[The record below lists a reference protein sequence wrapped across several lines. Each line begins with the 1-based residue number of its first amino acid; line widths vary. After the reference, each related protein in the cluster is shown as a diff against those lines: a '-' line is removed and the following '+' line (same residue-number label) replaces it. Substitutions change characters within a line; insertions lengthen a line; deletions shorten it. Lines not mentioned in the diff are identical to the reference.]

1 MRRRLLR
8 AGPAPGRALTGAVR
22 FRRETG
28 AAGYVGRVQDS
39 LYHRFEFTFIV
50 PLLTVS
56 REAALAQEFA
66 GRVADR
72 GGLQLLTGSAEG
84 MRCATAGMSLVD
96 QLVGQGVRPL
106 RTHPDLVT
114 RQDIADRAGV
124 TRQAVGQWVRGVRQR
139 GTPFPVPFNTVSG
152 GIWLWGDV
160 YAWLR
165 HHDYGG
171 DTGLRYPT
179 LDEHVRIDRH
189 IVMNHRDA

>member
-1 MRRRLLR
+1 M
-8 AGPAPGRALTGAVR
+8 
-22 FRRETG
+22 ETRDVE
-28 AAGYVGRVQDS
+28 GYVGRVHDT
-39 LYHRFEFTFIV
+39 LYHRFEFSFIV
-50 PLLTVS
+50 PLLTLS
-56 REAALAQEFA
+56 REATIAEEFG
-66 GRVADR
+66 GRVDDR
-72 GGLQLLTGSAEG
+72 SGLQLLTVTTEG

-96 QLVGQGVRPL
+96 QLAARGVRPL

-114 RQDIADRAGV
+114 RQDVADRAGV
-124 TRQAVGQWVRGVRQR
+124 TRQAVGQWVRGVRQK

-165 HHDYGG
+165 HHDYGR

-189 IVMNHRDA
+189 IVMNHRDD

>member
-1 MRRRLLR
+1 MT
-8 AGPAPGRALTGAVR
+8 A
-22 FRRETG
+22 
-28 AAGYVGRVQDS
+28 S
-39 LYHRFEFTFIV
+39 LYHRYEFTFIV
-50 PLLTVS
+50 PLLTTS
-56 REAALAQEFA
+56 REAVVTEDFDARLHDHA
-66 GRVADR
+66 GI
-72 GGLQLLTGSAEG
+72 QLLTVVTEG

-96 QLVGQGVRPL
+96 QLVAGGVRPT

-139 GTPFPVPFNTVSG
+139 GTPFPAPFNTVSG

-165 HHDYGG
+165 SRDYGR
-171 DTGLRYPT
+171 DTGLLYPT

-189 IVMNHRDA
+189 IVMNHR

>member
-1 MRRRLLR
+1 MLPSLSLGLFPDGNR
-8 AGPAPGRALTGAVR
+8 PAD
-22 FRRETG
+22 
-28 AAGYVGRVQDS
+28 YVDRVQDS

-56 REAALAQEFA
+56 REAAIADEFDVTV
-66 GRVADR
+66 RDQ
-72 GGLQLLTGSAEG
+72 GGLQLLTVTAEG

-96 QLVGQGVRPL
+96 QLVAHGVTPA

-114 RQDIADRAGV
+114 RQDVADRAGV

-139 GTPFPVPFNTVSG
+139 GTPFPPPFNTVSG

-165 HHDYGG
+165 QHDYGR
-171 DTGLRYPT
+171 DTGLLYPT

-189 IVMNHRDA
+189 IVMNHR